1 MVPRRVFALMLAGLV
16 AGISL
21 PAAASHR
28 AVCAAREAVL
38 RQLDENYGERP
49 VATGLASNGTVLE
62 VLAARSGTW
71 TILVTRPDGTSCVV
85 AAGEG
90 WEDLADEE
98 GKGSRT

>member
-1 MVPRRVFALMLAGLV
+1 M
-16 AGISL
+16 
-21 PAAASHR
+21 
-28 AVCAAREAVL
+28 CAAREAVL
-38 RQLDENYGERP
+38 RQLNENYGERP
-49 VATGLASNGTVLE
+49 VATGLVSNGTVIE